1 MVRNLAMV
9 CLLTL
14 AGLLPDSACATPPC
28 VPAEGSKLPKAFEQY
43 VQDGHAVTPSG
54 GIYFADRGTGQLYLR
69 RDAAGPGATTEL
81 VSLTAPSERGRL
93 VGFSD
98 LCASF
103 VAAGLALLGGLV
115 YSGAGV
121 TALAL
126 AAAGLAVVPGLWLA
140 ARPKPAVA

>member
-1 MVRNLAMV
+1 MISPAFPIHDPDVRRWLAKGRAQSEPVLKSRWAWLTFGTSALYKTVRTFYYPAMLRNRS
-9 CLLTL
+9 LLGVLT
-14 AGLLPDSACATPPC
+14 A
-28 VPAEGSKLPKAFEQY
+28 
-43 VQDGHAVTPSG
+43 
-54 GIYFADRGTGQLYLR
+54 
-69 RDAAGPGATTEL
+69 EL

-126 AAAGLAVVPGLWLA
+126 AAAALAAIPGFWLA
-140 ARPKPAVA
+140 ARPKPVPLAVPD